1 MYYIFDKDGSCIA
14 SCDGKPNMDDLATR
28 GETAKESS
36 EMFAITQ
43 IQFVNGEIAVK
54 QE

>member
-28 GETAKESS
+28 GEMAQESA
-36 EMFAITQ
+36 ETLDIAQ
-43 IQFVNGEIAVK
+43 IQLVNGEIVVN

>member
-1 MYYIFDKDGSCIA
+1 MYFIFDKDGKCIA

-28 GETAKESS
+28 GETAKESA

-43 IQFVNGEIAVK
+43 IQLINGEIVMK
-54 QE
+54 QG